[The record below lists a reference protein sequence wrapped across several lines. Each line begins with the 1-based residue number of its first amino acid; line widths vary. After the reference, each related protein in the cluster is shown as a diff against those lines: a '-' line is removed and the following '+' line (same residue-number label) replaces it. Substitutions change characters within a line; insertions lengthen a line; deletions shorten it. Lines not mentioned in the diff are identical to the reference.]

1 MSLKIVGITGKSGAG
16 KSTVAGY
23 FSEKLVNSKVLS
35 VDKIHINYLMT
46 KQRNKLIDLFGEDII
61 VNDKLNTIYFIQFPE
76 KQKKIFDDLEKILL
90 TEIEKLKK
98 ENSWVI
104 IDFFQLPSLK
114 KVWNLCDY
122 LILVEA
128 INDDRRYENIA
139 IRYKKVGKNV
149 TRTREK
155 ELKLRDYQA
164 QDYQNYEYS
173 FYLLNRYDET
183 LIETTDLVIEQLN
196 KSPHQKIKKITT

>member
-1 MSLKIVGITGKSGAG
+1 M
-16 KSTVAGY
+16 
-23 FSEKLVNSKVLS
+23 
-35 VDKIHINYLMT
+35 
-46 KQRNKLIDLFGEDII
+46 
-61 VNDKLNTIYFIQFPE
+61 
-76 KQKKIFDDLEKILL
+76 
-90 TEIEKLKK
+90 
-98 ENSWVI
+98 
-104 IDFFQLPSLK
+104 
-114 KVWNLCDY
+114 
-122 LILVEA
+122 
-128 INDDRRYENIA
+128 
-139 IRYKKVGKNV
+139 GKNV